1 MPTME
6 SELPPPPYDSCVLKN
21 KGADI
26 LVQNAYKN
34 QIWSPLLRLPD
45 KTLIALM
52 KSLDLDSLLRLRHTS
67 RIFMW
72 LFSSDAGFKQYHL
85 TPEEDKDR
93 FYDTARIWTPPSSW
107 FKNQAASP
115 FRGMCQQCATTRKGH
130 VFGKAL
136 LKSMPE
142 LYCSRCHTKHRSMHF
157 SRGQR
162 LLPEKSERI
171 CIGHEGYF
179 VLCDHVTATWHQVIS
194 KEHDPLSAV
203 RCRSQEHSHPSLRC
217 DIETCALHE
226 SPSFYVARHDK
237 HGLYM
242 SVLQTR
248 HMFIKR
254 LPSGKMCA
262 ESLRRTLEEK
272 PRGMSTT
279 SWMPVS
285 WPVAGNPLRIFDPN
299 LCDCVEWR
307 GSSPEAKRM
316 RWPICPDPARPWRSA
331 ADERFYVSTEPRCS
345 KHAHNILASF
355 TDAKAEIWVQPCQG
369 RDDLLVLFQRATYY
383 ISEACGSGWQD
394 MVYNQSY
401 DMEFD
406 DKMRGVTWCPNQT
419 CAVSNLLRSNKHLWN
434 MESRDR
440 MGPSWPRHFV

>member
-1 MPTME
+1 ME

-52 KSLDLDSLLRLRHTS
+52 KSLDLDSLLLFRHTS

-85 TPEEDKDR
+85 TPREDKDR
-93 FYDTARIWTPPSSW
+93 FDDTARIWTPPSSW

-115 FRGMCQQCATTRKGH
+115 FRAMCQQCATTRKGH

-162 LLPEKSERI
+162 LLPEK
-171 CIGHEGYF
+171 
-179 VLCDHVTATWHQVIS
+179 
-194 KEHDPLSAV
+194 K
-203 RCRSQEHSHPSLRC
+203 
-217 DIETCALHE
+217 
-226 SPSFYVARHDK
+226 
-237 HGLYM
+237 
-242 SVLQTR
+242 
-248 HMFIKR
+248 
-254 LPSGKMCA
+254 
-262 ESLRRTLEEK
+262 K

-331 ADERFYVSTEPRCS
+331 ADEKFYVSTEPRCS
-345 KHAHNILASF
+345 KHVHNIVASF
-355 TDAKAEIWVQPCQG
+355 TDAKAEIWVLPCQARPVAPAG
-369 RDDLLVLFQRATYY
+369 KTWSIIDHTTWSLTTKCEELLGVLTKPAPCQTY
-383 ISEACGSGWQD
+383 SEAISTFGTW
-394 MVYNQSY
+394 NQETAWVQNGHVNFY
-401 DMEFD
+401 ALEDI
-406 DKMRGVTWCPNQT
+406 
-419 CAVSNLLRSNKHLWN
+419 
-434 MESRDR
+434 
-440 MGPSWPRHFV
+440 

>member
-1 MPTME
+1 ME

-162 LLPEKSERI
+162 LLPEK
-171 CIGHEGYF
+171 
-179 VLCDHVTATWHQVIS
+179 
-194 KEHDPLSAV
+194 K
-203 RCRSQEHSHPSLRC
+203 
-217 DIETCALHE
+217 
-226 SPSFYVARHDK
+226 
-237 HGLYM
+237 
-242 SVLQTR
+242 
-248 HMFIKR
+248 
-254 LPSGKMCA
+254 
-262 ESLRRTLEEK
+262 K